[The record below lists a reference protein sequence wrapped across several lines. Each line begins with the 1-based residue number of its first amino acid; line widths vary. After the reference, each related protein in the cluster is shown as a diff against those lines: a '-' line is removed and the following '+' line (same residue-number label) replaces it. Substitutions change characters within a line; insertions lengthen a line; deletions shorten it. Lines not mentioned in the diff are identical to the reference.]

1 MATSPEYFPNGG
13 REAKAVFISGISITF
28 YKSQKTIRPPEVQL
42 DGLPRLPVLK
52 HATDVKGIWIWHGG
66 MEICSESKLTIKVS
80 SDRSLSIMGTKTVT
94 LTIPVNVILQESA
107 DGGGGGEVWRNS
119 DASKFEIS
127 IEYSLPKAEPM
138 LRDPSS
144 GSSASASPATS
155 ESYLPSTIDDITRV
169 CPRFRVLVIGKTGVG
184 KSSLINNAFGVT
196 AASVSKRKPGVH
208 DINFEI
214 ESKDNAHFV
223 VHDSQGFE
231 PGEEQNFNIVTNFI
245 EERRRKPELK
255 DKLHAIW
262 QVLVIPCSGG
272 RVFEIGDENFINLHL
287 GHVPVVVV
295 FTKFDKLVTMK
306 RMRLPSTRTA
316 GLSSDE
322 VLQLARDDA
331 LQAFEKLCIDPLKTV
346 VAGKEMPAYIKAS
359 TSKGYEET
367 LAELVDRT
375 YTDVRKYVAEEASLV
390 GAIAQR
396 TSSETKI
403 YASIAVGKRRYWEG
417 LGHSANFPNRP
428 LKNCLD
434 VIHRDVIAVWNFQDP
449 NKHLNSIKFQELM
462 SQIVDDLAERN
473 MLDPNKT
480 LVGGITLVGTI
491 AGIIGGLSGPAA
503 PIVIPIVATVV
514 FAKWVYDVY
523 KQSAPV
529 LRCLMGYIVDL
540 TIIMQIL
547 FMLTRGDP
555 RPVSNRM
562 IKLATKTYAESPAKI
577 HIHNQIQDYVE
588 RNDVFKRMHRDGVLA
603 KIVDLIEK
611 WKIEEGEGIGLRL
624 RQPELDNLR
633 LYEDEAW

>member
-1 MATSPEYFPNGG
+1 MS
-13 REAKAVFISGISITF
+13 
-28 YKSQKTIRPPEVQL
+28 
-42 DGLPRLPVLK
+42 
-52 HATDVKGIWIWHGG
+52 
-66 MEICSESKLTIKVS
+66 
-80 SDRSLSIMGTKTVT
+80 
-94 LTIPVNVILQESA
+94 
-107 DGGGGGEVWRNS
+107 
-119 DASKFEIS
+119 
-127 IEYSLPKAEPM
+127 
-138 LRDPSS
+138 RDPSS
-144 GSSASASPATS
+144 GSSTSGSPTTS
-155 ESYLPSTIDDITRV
+155 DSHLPSTIDDITRV

-184 KSSLINNAFGVT
+184 KSSLINNAFGVA

-231 PGEEQNFNIVTNFI
+231 PGEEQNFNIVTSFI

-262 QVLVIPCSGG
+262 LCVEIPCSGG

-306 RMRLPSTRTA
+306 RMRLPLTRTA

-322 VLQLARDDA
+322 VLQLARGDA
-331 LQAFEKLCIDPLKTV
+331 LQAFEKLCIEPLKTV
-346 VAGKEMPAYIKAS
+346 VAGKEMPAYIRAS
-359 TSKGYEET
+359 TSQGYEET

-428 LKNCLD
+428 LKKCLD

-462 SQIVDDLAERN
+462 SQIVDDLAERD

-562 IKLATKTYAESPAKI
+562 IKLATKTYAESPAKVQ
-577 HIHNQIQDYVE
+577 IHNQIQDYVE

-624 RQPELDNLR
+624 GQSQLDSLG
-633 LYEDEAW
+633 LFEDEAW